1 MFEAGRTNLFALC
14 SKMSWPLSSETIF
27 TAKKPG
33 SSAGCRTTSSIRDC
47 SSARVA
53 GAMRVFVDVARL
65 GAGCAENDRG
75 SAAHNEAINSATHKV
90 LQKEFRFRFV
100 SFISIE

>member
-14 SKMSWPLSSETIF
+14 SKITWPLSSETIF

-33 SSAGCRTTSSIRDC
+33 SSAGCLTISSVRDC

-53 GAMRVFVDVARL
+53 GPVLVFVDVARL
-65 GAGCAENDRG
+65 GAGCAEIDRG
-75 SAAHNEAINSATHKV
+75 SVAPSEASNNATHKL
-90 LQKEFRFRFV
+90 LQKELRFRFV
-100 SFISIE
+100 GFISLE

>member
-1 MFEAGRTNLFALC
+1 MLEAGRTNLFALC
-14 SKMSWPLSSETIF
+14 SKITWPLSSETIF

-33 SSAGCRTTSSIRDC
+33 SSAGCLTISSMRDC

-65 GAGCAENDRG
+65 GAGCAEIDRG
-75 SAAHNEAINSATHKV
+75 SAAHNAAINTATHKV

-100 SFISIE
+100 SFISLE